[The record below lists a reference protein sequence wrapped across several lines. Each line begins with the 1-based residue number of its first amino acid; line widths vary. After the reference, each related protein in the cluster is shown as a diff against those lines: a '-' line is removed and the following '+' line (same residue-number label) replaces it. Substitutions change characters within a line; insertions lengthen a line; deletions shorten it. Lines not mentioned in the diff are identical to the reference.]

1 MTSPKVTRE
10 HLGQGRVVWTVDSGL
25 AGPTIGLTANIHGDE
40 STGLVILNQLLEQ
53 GHLLQKG
60 MLRIFP
66 SLNPQGLAE
75 TTRMSPSLEMDL
87 NRLFPNCLQSNVAV
101 HPDLRMVWRSLQD
114 PTLDMLVDLHSDSGL
129 ATPYLLLDRQLVPNV
144 SVLHQMLDMAEA
156 LGVFTM
162 REYPIADYRR
172 YQLQRTLSGAVL
184 NTLQVPCVTM
194 EIGRRRHVCWSDVL
208 VGLSA
213 LGRLLVRYEMLLDQD
228 LERLNWTAPSPS
240 SISGTWRREN
250 GPITREEGL
259 VVPIAPLGTILREGD
274 AIAKIVNA
282 QGVTRETVSAK
293 QTCVVVAFPDKAW
306 TERWLSICTIAVLEA

>member
-1 MTSPKVTRE
+1 MTRE

-25 AGPTIGLTANIHGDE
+25 VGPTLGLTANIHGDE

-75 TTRMSPSLEMDL
+75 TTRVSPSLELDL

-101 HPDLRMVWRSLQD
+101 HPDLRMVWRALQE

-129 ATPYLLLDRQLVPNV
+129 ATPYVLLDRQLVPNV

-156 LGVFTM
+156 LDVFTM
-162 REYPIADYRR
+162 MEYPIADYRR

-194 EIGRRRHVCWSDVL
+194 EIGRRRHVCWSDVRL
-208 VGLSA
+208 GLSA
-213 LGRLLVRYEMLLDQD
+213 LGRLLMRYEMLLEQD
-228 LERLNWTAPSPS
+228 IERLNWTVPSPG

-306 TERWLSICTIAVLEA
+306 TERWLSICTIAVLDA